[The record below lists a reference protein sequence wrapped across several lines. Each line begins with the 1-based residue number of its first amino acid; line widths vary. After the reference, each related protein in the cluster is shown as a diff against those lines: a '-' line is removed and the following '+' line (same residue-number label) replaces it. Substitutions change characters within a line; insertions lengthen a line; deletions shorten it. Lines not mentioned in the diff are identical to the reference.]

1 MKMGAGQLYGKG
13 IGFPPRVGA
22 DGRVVWSAEEDN
34 VRESIRII
42 LITEPGERL
51 RLPGFGGGLR
61 RFLFEPNT
69 VSTRHLISERI
80 KKTLTEWEPRISVED
95 VSVEPDSGDNQSAI
109 AIIKYKLIATQVQEQ
124 ISMNMNFTG
133 Q

>member
-1 MKMGAGQLYGKG
+1 MDSGQLYGKG
-13 IGFPPRVGA
+13 IGFPPRIGG
-22 DGRVVWSAEEDN
+22 DGRVVWSSGEAN

-42 LITEPGERL
+42 LMTEPGERL

-69 VSTRHLISERI
+69 LSTRHLISERI
-80 KKTLTEWEPRISVED
+80 KKVLTDWEPRIRIES
-95 VSVEPDSGDNQSAI
+95 VSVDTVADDQQSAVATVI
-109 AIIKYKLIATQVQEQ
+109 YKLIATQVQEQ
-124 ISMNMNFTG
+124 VSLNIQFIG

>member
-1 MKMGAGQLYGKG
+1 MG
-13 IGFPPRVGA
+13 IGFPPRIGG
-22 DGRVVWSAEEDN
+22 DGRVVWSSGEAN

-42 LITEPGERL
+42 LMTEPGERL

-61 RFLFEPNT
+61 HFLFEPNT

-80 KKTLTEWEPRISVED
+80 TKVLTDWEPRIQVES
-95 VSVEPDSGDNQSAI
+95 VSVDPADDDTQSAV
-109 AIIKYKLIATQVQEQ
+109 ATVTYKLIATQVQEQ
-124 ISMNMNFTG
+124 VSLNIQFIG

>member
-1 MKMGAGQLYGKG
+1 MDAGKLYGKG
-13 IGFPPRVGA
+13 IGFPPRIGG
-22 DGRVVWSAEEDN
+22 DGRVVWSSGEAN

-42 LITEPGERL
+42 LMTEPGERL

-69 VSTRHLISERI
+69 LSTRHLISERI
-80 KKTLTEWEPRISVED
+80 KKVLTDWEPRIRIES
-95 VSVEPDSGDNQSAI
+95 VSVDPVADDQQSAVATVI
-109 AIIKYKLIATQVQEQ
+109 YKLIATQVQEQ
-124 ISMNMNFTG
+124 VSLNIQFIG

>member
-1 MKMGAGQLYGKG
+1 MDAGQLYGKG
-13 IGFPPRVGA
+13 IGFPPCIGG
-22 DGRVVWSAEEDN
+22 DGRVVWSSGEAN

-42 LITEPGERL
+42 LMTEPGERL
-51 RLPGFGGGLR
+51 RLPGFGGGLK

-80 KKTLTEWEPRISVED
+80 KKALTDWEPRIQVES
-95 VSVEPDSGDNQSAI
+95 VSVDPADDDKQSA
-109 AIIKYKLIATQVQEQ
+109 AATIIYKLIATQVQEQ
-124 ISMNMNFTG
+124 VSLNMQFTG

>member
-1 MKMGAGQLYGKG
+1 MDSGQLYGKG
-13 IGFPPRVGA
+13 LGFPPRVGA
-22 DGRVVWSAEEDN
+22 DGRVVWSAGEAN

-42 LITEPGERL
+42 LMTELGERL

-69 VSTRHLISERI
+69 VSTRHLMSERI

-95 VSVEPDSGDNQSAI
+95 VSVEPDSGDDQSAV
-109 AIIKYKLIATQVQEQ
+109 AVIKYNLIATQAREQ
-124 ISMNMNFTG
+124 ISMNINFTG